1 MFTMDFLNFFKKILQ
16 FVLLIIYLLI
26 IEHVSILHRTKISPT
41 QIPLTQ
47 WIVTNSYTFFH
58 ILYVMERGGR
68 FDFALKMI
76 VMSW

>member
-1 MFTMDFLNFFKKILQ
+1 MFTMDFLNFLKNFLQ

-47 WIVTNSYTFFH
+47 
-58 ILYVMERGGR
+58 
-68 FDFALKMI
+68 
-76 VMSW
+76 